1 MEAIS
6 GFIKKVI
13 PVLLFMPIYSGY
25 SQTSGNVNLPFTIP
39 QVALIDIEP
48 SASSSISFALTVD
61 NESGQ
66 PINAT
71 GATNNSLW
79 INYSSTFPTGSPN
92 RKVTVQVSSGTIPS
106 GIDITLTP
114 DSYSGTGQ
122 GTFGTSAGAVV
133 LSATP
138 KTLISGIGRCY
149 TGNGNTNG
157 HRLNYALSISNY
169 QSLYYN
175 QSATLLIAFTL
186 TDM

>member
-1 MEAIS
+1 MDAIIMN
-6 GFIKKVI
+6 IKKLI
-13 PVLLFMPIYSGY
+13 LVLLFMPIHWVYC
-25 SQTSGNVNLPFTIP
+25 QTTGNINLAFAIP
-39 QVALIDIEP
+39 QVALVDIEP
-48 SASSSISFALTVD
+48 SASSSISFALTVN

-66 PINAT
+66 PISAT

-79 INYSSTFPTGSPN
+79 INYSSTFPTGGLN

-157 HRLNYALSISNY
+157 HRLNYALSISSY

-175 QSATLLIAFTL
+175 QSTTLQIAFTL